1 MYYKVVFSAA
11 LLVLTGC
18 SSVPPPAQTE
28 ETVAQTSDPSSS
40 QPAKKEQLSAG
51 KSVTITTSQGEIN
64 VAPAV
69 VSVANAPAANPATAP
84 QYNDPWELTTLP
96 LCRGCSIPVCLFIRR
111 HGD

>member
-69 VSVANAPAANPATAP
+69 VLETEKATRATENRKGNAKP
-84 QYNDPWELTTLP
+84 
-96 LCRGCSIPVCLFIRR
+96 
-111 HGD
+111 